1 MQSSYTQII
10 QTTSDVEVRGWGCSS
25 ARSPV
30 ELTQLNHPFGYLGD
44 GKIIEKWRRTRNTF
58 VQKDSQLTQE
68 DEFIWT
74 AHTHTHTHTH
84 KQQEIYAEWSKQIE
98 MIFKMSSTLFCSF
111 FFYDNLGYIL
121 FSFISSISLSLSL
134 SLSNTHTHTTKFIH
148 CTNQLSIFFTF
159 YVTDM

>member
-10 QTTSDVEVRGWGCSS
+10 HTTSDVEVRGWGCSS

-68 DEFIWT
+68 DEFICT
-74 AHTHTHTHTH
+74 AHTHTH

-121 FSFISSISLSLSL
+121 FFLYLISLSLSH
-134 SLSNTHTHTTKFIH
+134 THTHTHNKIYSLYKSTFKFFHIL
-148 CTNQLSIFFTF
+148 CDW
-159 YVTDM
+159 YVSF